1 MHKRAVYRDIYTAL
15 LFYVSLYELIQALNI
30 LIMTKHIN
38 TWIIASAIMI
48 GLIGSGLFIGRAI
61 QRFRV
66 EERTISVKGL
76 AEREVKSDMAVWVI
90 QTKITT
96 NDLVE
101 GSRLIEINQSKIIEF
116 LTSNGIK
123 EDEIFPQ
130 NSTVSDKLARE
141 YGSEN
146 IGMFRYI
153 IEKSIQVRTN
163 NVDVVSEVSKQ
174 TDKLM
179 KVGVLITDSYNT
191 LQYFYTGLN
200 DIKPEMLSEA
210 TQNAKLAA
218 LEFTKESD
226 VKLGKLKRANQ
237 GLFTIVDRDYSI
249 MSPNYGAYSD
259 AVYDIYKKVRVVVSI
274 DYSVK

>member
-1 MHKRAVYRDIYTAL
+1 MNK
-15 LFYVSLYELIQALNI
+15 NN
-30 LIMTKHIN
+30 IN
-38 TWIIASAIMI
+38 TWIIAIAIMI
-48 GLIGSGLFIGRAI
+48 GLIGSGLSIGRAL

-76 AEREVKSDMAVWVI
+76 AEREVKSDMAVWVL
-90 QTKITT
+90 QTKVTT
-96 NDLVE
+96 NDLIE
-101 GSRLIEINQSKIIEF
+101 GSRHIEINEAKIVSF
-116 LTSNGIK
+116 LKENGIQ

-130 NSTVSDKLARE
+130 NTIVSDKLARE

-153 IEKSIQVRTN
+153 LEKSIQVRTD
-163 NVDVVSEVSKQ
+163 NVDVVAEASKQ
-174 TDKLM
+174 TDKLL
-179 KVGVLITDSYNT
+179 KLGIPLSESYNN

-249 MSPNYGAYSD
+249 MSPNYGGYSD
-259 AVYDIYKKVRVVVSI
+259 AVYDIYKKVRVVVSV

>member
-1 MHKRAVYRDIYTAL
+1 MIKN
-15 LFYVSLYELIQALNI
+15 QNI
-30 LIMTKHIN
+30 LII
-38 TWIIASAIMI
+38 SLAIMI
-48 GLIGSGLFIGRAI
+48 GLIGGGLAIGRALE
-61 QRFRV
+61 RFRV

-76 AEREVKSDMAVWVI
+76 AEREVKADMAVWTL

-101 GSRLIEINQSKIIEF
+101 GSKLIEINQAKIIDF
-116 LTSNGIK
+116 LKSNGIQD
-123 EDEIFPQ
+123 DEIFPQ

-141 YGSEN
+141 YGTDN

-153 IEKSIQVRTN
+153 IEKSVQVRTN
-163 NVDVVSEVSKQ
+163 NVDVVAEVSKQ

-179 KVGVLITDSYNT
+179 KVGVLITDNYNT
-191 LQYFYTGLN
+191 LQYLYTGLN

-226 VKLGKLKRANQ
+226 VKLGKLKRASQ
-237 GLFTIVDRDYSI
+237 GLFTIIDRDYSI

-259 AVYDIYKKVRVVVSI
+259 AVYDVYKRVRVVVSV

>member
-1 MHKRAVYRDIYTAL
+1 
-15 LFYVSLYELIQALNI
+15 
-30 LIMTKHIN
+30 MTKSIN
-38 TWIIASAIMI
+38 TWIIALSIMI
-48 GLIGSGLFIGRAI
+48 GLIGSGLAIGRALE
-61 QRFRV
+61 RFRV

-76 AEREVKSDMAVWVI
+76 AEREVKADMAVWTL

-101 GSRLIEINQSKIIEF
+101 GSRHIELNQAKIIDF
-116 LTSNGIK
+116 LKSNGIQD
-123 EDEIFPQ
+123 DEIFPQ
-130 NSTVSDKLARE
+130 NSNVSDKLARE
-141 YGSEN
+141 YGTEN

-153 IEKSIQVRTN
+153 IEKSVQVRTN
-163 NVDVVSEVSKQ
+163 NVDVVAAVSKQ

-179 KVGVLITDSYNT
+179 KVGVLITDNYNT
-191 LQYFYTGLN
+191 LQYLYTGLN

-226 VKLGKLKRANQ
+226 VKLGKLKRASQ

-249 MSPNYGAYSD
+249 MSPNYGSYSD
-259 AVYDIYKKVRVVVSI
+259 AVYDVYKKVRVVVSV

>member
-1 MHKRAVYRDIYTAL
+1 MIKN
-15 LFYVSLYELIQALNI
+15 QNI
-30 LIMTKHIN
+30 LII
-38 TWIIASAIMI
+38 SLAIMI
-48 GLIGSGLFIGRAI
+48 GLIGGGLAIGRALE
-61 QRFRV
+61 RFRV

-76 AEREVKSDMAVWVI
+76 AEREVKADMAVWTL

-101 GSRLIEINQSKIIEF
+101 GSKLIEINQAKIIDF
-116 LTSNGIK
+116 LKSNGIQ

-130 NSTVSDKLARE
+130 NSNVSDKLARE
-141 YGSEN
+141 YGTEN

-153 IEKSIQVRTN
+153 IEKSVQVRTN
-163 NVDVVSEVSKQ
+163 NVDAVATVSKQ

-179 KVGVLITDSYNT
+179 KVGVLITDNYNT
-191 LQYFYTGLN
+191 LQYLYTGLN

-249 MSPNYGAYSD
+249 MSPNYGSYSD
-259 AVYDIYKKVRVVVSI
+259 AVYDVYKKVRVVVSV